1 MSERL
6 DFDEVP
12 PWRFFS
18 MPADQLWNRTVD
30 YKMTEAECARLIA
43 VAERDGL
50 IILQFPEQF
59 QRWRGAARRVVVR
72 VKVVFLGVVA
82 RKFIANAAIAP
93 TKAPKMANSTFWCVY
108 ENAIPAMLIVRREPA
123 AKASFVAKSDRMK
136 LGTIIPAMNK
146 VITTSISS

>member
-1 MSERL
+1 LSQGFGSGFHTESVENTSTESIIFKCPQTASRVVDL
-6 DFDEVP
+6 
-12 PWRFFS
+12 
-18 MPADQLWNRTVD
+18 AD
-30 YKMTEAECARLIA
+30 
-43 VAERDGL
+43 RDGL
-50 IILQFPEQF
+50 IILQVPEQF

-82 RKFIANAAIAP
+82 RKFRANAAIAP

-108 ENAIPAMLIVRREPA
+108 ENAIPAMLIVRRGPA

-136 LGTIIPAMNK
+136 LGTIIAAMNK